1 MPAFKITNKAR
12 EDLIGIA
19 RYTETTWGRDQ
30 RMLYLKRLDSSFY
43 ALAENPALGRKC
55 DEIKQDYYKYL
66 EGHHIIF
73 FRLGIDCDIEIIRIL
88 HKRRDVASHL

>member
-1 MPAFKITNKAR
+1 MPPFKITNKAR

-55 DEIKQDYYKYL
+55 DEVKQDYYKYV
-66 EGHHIIF
+66 EGSHIIF

-88 HKRRDVASHL
+88 HRRMDVASHL